1 MTVGLLSLLLVGAA
15 QAATPPPRAEPF
27 RVRCGERYCTL
38 RNEVA
43 EFRATE
49 RGLGLEQIA
58 GFDEGASIVLRLEA
72 RDGTFRVFSM
82 TVGEESAVEHSPR
95 VLARQ
100 LGRRSLTSLIE
111 PLSRAVR
118 VHIDDCGA
126 PLEGGISGHSFCVV
140 TLGGL
145 DNAVIEART
154 RLRMARRNY

>member
-1 MTVGLLSLLLVGAA
+1 MGLALLLLVGVA
-15 QAATPPPRAEPF
+15 QAAPPPRAEPF
-27 RVRCGERYCTL
+27 RVSCGDRYCTL

-58 GFDEGASIVLRLEA
+58 GFGQGASIVLRLEA
-72 RDGTFRVFSM
+72 RDGTFRVFSV
-82 TVGEESAVEHSPR
+82 TVGDESAIERSPR

-100 LGRRSLTSLIE
+100 IGRKRLTSLIE
-111 PLSRAVR
+111 PLSRAAR

-126 PLEGGISGHSFCVV
+126 PTEDAVALHSRCVI
-140 TLGGL
+140 TLSGL

-154 RLRMARRNY
+154 RLRMARRSY